1 MKKLFA
7 TKVGTITIA
16 AVAISLSI
24 GATITPS
31 AAQSAEAWVPKVSD
45 MAWDWNECSNVEITE
60 KKVYQELMMSKDV
73 DKASPNLVLESC
85 DTVIK
90 VSS

>member
-1 MKKLFA
+1 M
-7 TKVGTITIA
+7 
-16 AVAISLSI
+16 AISLSI

-31 AAQSAEAWVPKVSD
+31 AAQNAEASVPKVSD
-45 MAWDWNECSNVEITE
+45 MVLCTNAEITE

-73 DKASPNLVLESC
+73 DKAKPNLILESC

>member
-7 TKVGTITIA
+7 SKVGTIAIE

-31 AAQSAEAWVPKVSD
+31 AAQSTEASVPKVSE
-45 MAWDWNECSNVEITE
+45 MA
-60 KKVYQELMMSKDV
+60 
-73 DKASPNLVLESC
+73 
-85 DTVIK
+85 
-90 VSS
+90 

>member
-7 TKVGTITIA
+7 TKVGTIAIE

-31 AAQSAEAWVPKVSD
+31 AAKSAEASVPKVSD
-45 MAWDWNECSNVEITE
+45 MA
-60 KKVYQELMMSKDV
+60 
-73 DKASPNLVLESC
+73 
-85 DTVIK
+85 
-90 VSS
+90 

>member
-7 TKVGTITIA
+7 TKIGTIAIE

-31 AAQSAEAWVPKVSD
+31 AAQSAEASVPKVSD
-45 MAWDWNECSNVEITE
+45 MA
-60 KKVYQELMMSKDV
+60 
-73 DKASPNLVLESC
+73 
-85 DTVIK
+85 
-90 VSS
+90 

>member
-7 TKVGTITIA
+7 TKIGTIAIA

-24 GATITPS
+24 GATIMPS

-45 MAWDWNECSNVEITE
+45 MAWSWNECSDVEITE
-60 KKVYQELMMSKDV
+60 KKVYQELTMSKDI

-85 DTVIK
+85 DSIIK